1 MYLGYIQPKWTYI
14 QNLHKSKHNITVL
27 CIITTKITKLL
38 VPGKKWLFASNVW
51 IAHKAISRAL
61 FIDDQWP
68 CKVFFLFVQFRCV
81 MKQMHIN
88 KDAKELLSNSKASM
102 F

>member
-1 MYLGYIQPKWTYI
+1 M
-14 QNLHKSKHNITVL
+14 
-27 CIITTKITKLL
+27 
-38 VPGKKWLFASNVW
+38 
-51 IAHKAISRAL
+51 AISRAL

-88 KDAKELLSNSKASM
+88 KDATELLSNSKASM